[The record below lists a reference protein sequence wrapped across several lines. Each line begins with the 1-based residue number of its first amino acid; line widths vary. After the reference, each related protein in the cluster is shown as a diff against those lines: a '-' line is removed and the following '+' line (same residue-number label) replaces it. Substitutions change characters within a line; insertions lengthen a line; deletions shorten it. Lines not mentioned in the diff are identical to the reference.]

1 MFYTKVNLIVSSMYY
16 SSDSS
21 DSDGQGRPVVCRSL
35 DLSYLLLDS
44 HSVGEHLKNSVH
56 EQHVASKVNQEKGNI
71 PQQSSP
77 PICDTMV
84 PISEN
89 WNHDASV
96 VRRPRNIIRQK
107 SVEEEERTVYDN
119 VTEKLFLQHNLMFT
133 IPFEVIS
140 FGNLKKLD
148 LSNNNLTHIN
158 EFLLQLP
165 NIESLYIKNNNL
177 GNDAFPKDLQSLTKL
192 RELNLSG
199 NQLTRVP
206 PQLYEMTSIKYLY
219 LGSNEITEVLP
230 DIKALQGLQ
239 VLHLGG
245 NQLVTVPDELGELQQ
260 LGSLTLCDNRL
271 KKLPRSIS
279 SLSRLRS
286 LLLHKNNL
294 CCMPVE
300 IVKLKGLMELSLRD
314 NPLVTRFLNTCA
326 CRQVMYNT
334 PSLLELAARVIKVK
348 RIPHKRN
355 ELPKTLCSYLSTGQK
370 CVNAACKGL
379 YFRSCVESIKFV
391 DFCGVYRLPLLQYLC
406 SSRCSS
412 SMPAYTRSLSESES
426 DEEDPVEARMKRV
439 LLG

>member
-1 MFYTKVNLIVSSMYY
+1 MYY

-21 DSDGQGRPVVCRSL
+21 DSDGQGGPVICRSL
-35 DLSYLLLDS
+35 DLSYLLLDT
-44 HSVGEHLKNSVH
+44 HSVGEHLKNSVQ
-56 EQHVASKVNQEKGNI
+56 EQQAASKDKQEVENTK
-71 PQQSSP
+71 QQSSP
-77 PICDTMV
+77 PICDTMDSS
-84 PISEN
+84 SEN

-96 VRRPRNIIRQK
+96 IRRPTHMIRQH
-107 SVEEEERTVYDN
+107 SIEEEQRTVFDHI
-119 VTEKLFLQHNLMFT
+119 TEKLFLQHNLMLT

-140 FGNLKKLD
+140 FANLKKLD

-158 EFLLQLP
+158 DFLLQLT
-165 NIESLYIKNNNL
+165 NIESLYIRNNHL

-199 NQLTRVP
+199 NQFTIVP
-206 PQLYEMTSIKYLY
+206 PQLYEMTSIRYLY

-230 DIKALQGLQ
+230 DIKAMQGLQ

-245 NQLVTVPDELGELQQ
+245 NRLETVPDELGELNQ

-279 SLSRLRS
+279 SLSQLRS

-314 NPLVTRFLNTCA
+314 NPLVTRFLNACA
-326 CRQVMYNT
+326 CREVMYNT
-334 PSLLELAARVIKVK
+334 PSLLELAARVIKAK
-348 RIPHKRN
+348 RIPHKPH
-355 ELPKTLCSYLSTGQK
+355 ELPKTLCNYLSTGQK
-370 CVNAACKGL
+370 CVNAKCKGL

-412 SMPAYTRSLSESES
+412 STPAYSRTVSESES
-426 DEEDPVEARMKRV
+426 EEEDPVEARMKKV